1 MAVSQNDI
9 FIQGPQGHPIAVIE
23 VKNRQNLSRNIATD
37 FRRNMLAHGLLSQ
50 TPYFLLTSQDTGFLW
65 KQAKAENLDALPDYE
80 FPMQNVILRYARQN
94 SKERL
99 HGPVLELIIFQWLL
113 DLTMDTHRPLEE
125 PEKTLAQSGFN
136 DSIKG
141 AKIITGEIE

>member
-9 FIQGPQGHPIAVIE
+9 LIQGPQGLPIAVVE

-50 TPYFLLTSQDTGFLW
+50 APYFLLTSQDKGFLW
-65 KQAKAENLDALPDYE
+65 KQGKPENPDALPDYE
-80 FPMQNVILRYARQN
+80 FAMQNVISRYAKQN
-94 SKERL
+94 KGERL
-99 HGPVLELIIFQWLL
+99 HGPVLELVIYQWLL
-113 DLTMDTHRPLEE
+113 DLTMGTHKSLEE
-125 PEKTLAQSGFN
+125 PEKTLAQAGFN
-136 DSIKG
+136 RSIKG